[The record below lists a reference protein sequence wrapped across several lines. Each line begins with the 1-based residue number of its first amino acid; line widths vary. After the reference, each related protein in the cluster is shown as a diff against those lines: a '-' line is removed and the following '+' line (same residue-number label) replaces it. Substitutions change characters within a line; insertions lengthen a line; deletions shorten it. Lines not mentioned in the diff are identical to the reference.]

1 MKLKNPV
8 PIVFKPLYKSNTR
21 YTFLKGGRGSGKSWA
36 VADRLL
42 LKLVEDPDKTLVC
55 LREVQSSIKHS
66 SKKLLADR
74 IEALKLNAHFL
85 IMDQEIRCKQGRGF
99 IIFNGLATHTAD
111 SIKSIESFELAWIE
125 EASSISSRSLEIL
138 IPTIRKQGS
147 QLFFTWNP
155 QKTEDP
161 IEDLE
166 RDTEYTKKTVVF
178 STYLDNPFVS
188 QDIIDEATYMKARRL
203 KAYNHIYLGQF
214 GVAEGLIF
222 ENVEVRVIKED
233 EIKRLDCVQG
243 SDLGFKND
251 PTTFSQNYIDHKN
264 KKLYVYDGFSGK
276 GMLNSDIAKKMKDMR
291 VHVHVTRFDS
301 AEPRTIASLRVL
313 GINAIGAEKGKDSVV
328 AGINYM
334 QEYDIVINAHLTPF
348 ITSFN
353 NYAWDTDKLTNKP
366 TNKPNHDF
374 SDEVD
379 AVRYSVS
386 HLYKRRGNVR
396 GIIKP
401 LGI

>member
-1 MKLKNPV
+1 MKVQIADKFLPMYEKD
-8 PIVFKPLYKSNTR
+8 TR
-21 YTFLKGGRGSGKSWA
+21 YYFLKGGRSSAKSWH

-42 LKLVEDPDKTLVC
+42 GLMVQNQDLNLIC
-55 LREVQSSIKHS
+55 LREFQSSIKHS

-74 IEALKLNAHFL
+74 IEFHKLNAYFEVQ
-85 IMDQEIRCKQGRGF
+85 DQVIKCRNGRGLM
-99 IIFNGLATHTAD
+99 IFNGLQSHTAD
-111 SIKSIESFELAWIE
+111 SIKSLEGFDLVWIE
-125 EASSISSRSLEIL
+125 ESQTITSYSLEL
-138 IPTIRKQGS
+138 LTPTIRKDGAK
-147 QLFFTWNP
+147 LFFTYNP
-155 QKTEDP
+155 RRADDPVYLLEQEVPEKNKT
-161 IEDLE
+161 II
-166 RDTEYTKKTVVF
+166 YAN
-178 STYLDNPFVS
+178 YIDNPFCPTS
-188 QDIIDEATYMKARRL
+188 IIEEAEAMKSRRL
-203 KAYNHIYLGQF
+203 RAYNHIYLGQF

-222 ENVEVRVIKED
+222 ENVEVRVIRED
-233 EIKRLDCVQG
+233 EVKGLDCVQG

-251 PTTFSQNYIDHKN
+251 PTTFTQNYIDHKN

-313 GINAIGAEKGKDSVV
+313 GINAIGAEKGKDSVT

-366 TNKPNHDF
+366 TNKPCHDF

-379 AVRYSVS
+379 SVRYSVS
-386 HLYKRRGNVR
+386 HLYKRRGKIGSIR
-396 GIIKP
+396 KPTGI
-401 LGI
+401 